1 MAAADGLG
9 EYEGGCLM
17 PIVYDGERR
26 KPLAVSN
33 TSYAPGPGVSFSASR
48 GDAAG
53 RREHESRA
61 DITSSRRGITSSAG
75 RHCLNDRKPSA
86 PR

>member
-1 MAAADGLG
+1 MG

-53 RREHESRA
+53 RRARWGGEAA
-61 DITSSRRGITSSAG
+61 DVRGDAG
-75 RHCLNDRKPSA
+75 VRGEAGETGEAAVAGLR
-86 PR
+86 